1 MGAWS
6 ALLRLFECRKMDFGV
21 KYSQE
26 KLWATALGAAWSAGG
41 GILDFGVHLKQASSS
56 KEEL

>member
-1 MGAWS
+1 
-6 ALLRLFECRKMDFGV
+6 MDFGV